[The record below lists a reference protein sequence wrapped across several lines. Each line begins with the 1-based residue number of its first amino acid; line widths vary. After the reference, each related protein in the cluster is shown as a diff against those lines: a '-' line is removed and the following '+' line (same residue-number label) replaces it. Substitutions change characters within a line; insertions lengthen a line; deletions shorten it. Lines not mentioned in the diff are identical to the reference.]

1 MASDAD
7 EHRMPLL
14 EHLAE
19 LRTRL
24 IYAAVAFLV
33 VFIGSYYFS
42 GDIFGFLVAPL
53 ARQFADLPNHR
64 MIYTALHEAFF
75 TQVKVAFFT
84 AAFISFPIISAQIWM
99 FVAPGL
105 YKHERKA
112 FLPFL
117 IATPILF
124 LVGAAFVYYLVIPMA
139 WSFFLGFQTTG
150 GEGELAIQL
159 EPKVNEYLSLSMR
172 LIFAFGVGFELP
184 VLLTLLGRIGIVSSK
199 GLAKQ
204 RRYAIVAAFVAAA
217 ILTPPDVV
225 SQLGLAVP
233 IMLLYEISIWL
244 VRIIERKRGDDAKE
258 AEEAEADGP
267 PDDDDDDSDG
277 LGDDTDFNMNR

>member
-1 MASDAD
+1 MAVDAD

-19 LRTRL
+19 LRSRL
-24 IYAAVAFLV
+24 IYSAVAFII
-33 VFIGSYYFS
+33 VFIGSYYFADELFS
-42 GDIFGFLVAPL
+42 FLVAPL
-53 ARQFADLPNHR
+53 AREFAGTPNHR
-64 MIYTALHEAFF
+64 LIYTALHEAFF
-75 TQVKVAFFT
+75 TYVKVAFFT
-84 AAFISFPIISAQIWM
+84 AAFISFPVISAQIWM

-124 LVGAAFVYYLVIPMA
+124 LVGGAFVYYLVIPMA

-184 VLLTLLGRIGIVSSK
+184 VLLTLLGRVGIVSSK

-204 RRYAIVAAFVAAA
+204 RRYAIVLAFVAAA

-233 IMLLYEISIWL
+233 VMLLYEISIWL
-244 VRIIERKRGDDAKE
+244 VKLIERKRGVE
-258 AEEAEADGP
+258 AEEDEAAAADGP
-267 PDDDDDDSDG
+267 SDGDDDGDG
-277 LGDDTDFNMNR
+277 LDDDTDFNMDR

>member
-1 MASDAD
+1 MAVEAD

-19 LRTRL
+19 LRSRL
-24 IYAAVAFLV
+24 IRSAIAFIIIFVA
-33 VFIGSYYFS
+33 SYYFA
-42 GDIFGFLVAPL
+42 DEIFAFLVAPL
-53 ARQFADLPNHR
+53 AREFAGTPNHR
-64 MIYTALHEAFF
+64 LIYTALHEAFF
-75 TQVKVAFFT
+75 TYVKVAFFT
-84 AAFISFPIISAQIWM
+84 AAFISFPIIANQIWM

-117 IATPILF
+117 VATPILF
-124 LVGAAFVYYLVIPMA
+124 LVGGAFVYYLVIPMA

-184 VLLTLLGRIGIVSSK
+184 VLLTLLGRVGIVSSK
-199 GLAKQ
+199 GLAQK
-204 RRYAIVAAFVAAA
+204 RRYAIVLAFVAAA

-244 VRIIERKRGDDAKE
+244 VKIIERKREEE
-258 AEEAEADGP
+258 AEEDEEAAADGP
-267 PDDDDDDSDG
+267 PDDDDDDDG
-277 LGDDTDFNMNR
+277 LGDDTDFNMDR